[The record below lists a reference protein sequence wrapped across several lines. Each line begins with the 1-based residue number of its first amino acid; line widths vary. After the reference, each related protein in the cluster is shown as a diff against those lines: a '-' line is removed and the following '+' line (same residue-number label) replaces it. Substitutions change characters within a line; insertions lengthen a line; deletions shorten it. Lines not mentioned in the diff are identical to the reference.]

1 MKLESGVFPTPAI
14 AGVMADADE
23 GGLKALL
30 QELNQLKP
38 SIHGEGVRPLQ
49 CYAWDSGLRGMS
61 GPDDELKPFPGL
73 ASMDRNTTLQWV
85 RGPCPLPL
93 PGPASGQYVVD
104 APTLAV
110 EFNKSLLILY

>member
-61 GPDDELKPFPGL
+61 GPDDELKPFPGWL
-73 ASMDRNTTLQWV
+73 PWTETPRYSGSEALV
-85 RGPCPLPL
+85 PCP
-93 PGPASGQYVVD
+93 SQGQPQD
-104 APTLAV
+104 
-110 EFNKSLLILY
+110 SMWSMHLLWR